1 LLSILINDELTFSW
15 LRIEINLFFSR
26 IAGFPFGLFG
36 FDILL
41 AVLFFFALQFSHNVY
56 DLSSFIKTAI
66 TANGMGKNC
75 FAALGAHIGIL
86 GGNEDI
92 PSSLVSF

>member
-1 LLSILINDELTFSW
+1 VINGELTFSW

-26 IAGFPFGLFG
+26 IGGLPLGFFG
-36 FDILL
+36 FDFPL
-41 AVLFFFALQFSHNVY
+41 AVLFLFTLQFSHNVY

-66 TANGMGKNC
+66 TANGVGQNC
-75 FAALGAHIGIL
+75 LAAFGAYVGVFW
-86 GGNEDI
+86 GDKDI